1 MNKNNLKKAIYPGSF
16 DPIHKGHIN
25 IIKKAV
31 KLFDYV
37 YVIVSI
43 NPDKN
48 NLTGIKTR
56 FLNTKKKLSKFENV
70 EVLLNEDDFIANI
83 AKKHDCNY
91 LIRSARNIKDYS
103 YEIELAAGNKFLN
116 SNLETILIMP
126 DYENINYSS
135 TLLRH
140 GKKLNK
146 NNV

>member
-56 FLNTKKKLSKFENV
+56 FLNTKKKTFKIWKRRS
-70 EVLLNEDDFIANI
+70 FI
-83 AKKHDCNY
+83 KRRWLH
-91 LIRSARNIKDYS
+91 S
-103 YEIELAAGNKFLN
+103 
-116 SNLETILIMP
+116 
-126 DYENINYSS
+126 
-135 TLLRH
+135 
-140 GKKLNK
+140 
-146 NNV
+146 